1 MDFLKFAYLIE
12 TKTLWFNR
20 IDKFEDVYEGTY
32 PYANAVLRPEV
43 YGKGN
48 VISEATYATMENYGR
63 SRIYVSCFH
72 ANSFESAAM
81 WSLYSESG
89 GVAIKTDAVK
99 LQNSFKVK
107 EKHIHIPCQIC

>member
-1 MDFLKFAYLIE
+1 MYTPHEHLEIVPNGTVLWKYMDFLKFAYLIE

-63 SRIYVSCFH
+63 SRIYVSCVH
-72 ANSFESAAM
+72 A
-81 WSLYSESG
+81 
-89 GVAIKTDAVK
+89 I
-99 LQNSFKVK
+99 
-107 EKHIHIPCQIC
+107 

>member
-72 ANSFESAAM
+72 ANSFDRPQC
-81 WSLYSESG
+81 
-89 GVAIKTDAVK
+89 GVCIP
-99 LQNSFKVK
+99 KVVEWQLK
-107 EKHIHIPCQIC
+107 RML